1 MTASPLDD
9 GLMHDGN
16 AAVTCPACGAPAGAA
31 DSFCESC
38 GTELAPP
45 VSSTSPPGYTAQC
58 PVCSLDDSA
67 PPAAISDEGY
77 CESCGRKVPSG
88 RDHVELNLEL
98 LAGVTDRGLRHP
110 RNEDAMALATTETPA
125 GPVAIAVACD
135 GVSSSPNPDGASLT
149 GAQAAVRVLLTS
161 IRRGDDPGKA
171 SLAAVR
177 QAHEAMAILGSP
189 SRAPSAT
196 YISAIVGPDAVTVC
210 WLGDSRAYWLA
221 TESGSERLTRDDS
234 LAEELVSQGE
244 MTEAEAM
251 ALPQAH
257 VITRWLGADVAEAQ
271 PHITRFEPPGRG
283 VVLVC
288 SDGLWNYRPEA
299 AGLAGL
305 ALPTAVHDP
314 STAADALL
322 KFALDAGGMDN
333 ITIVL
338 VPFPLVRPA
347 PLPRRIPMT
356 DSGFTVD
363 VDQNQYLPE
372 GGRDVSAVITVTSGP
387 DVAVAAR
394 GAGPGSAEIIIV
406 DCSGSMDYPPTKMT
420 QARAATA
427 AAIDVVRDGVG
438 FAVVAGTST
447 AWPVFPP
454 DGSMAVANPASRAAA
469 KQAVAGLRANGG
481 TAIGK
486 WLSLARQIFAGY
498 PAQLRH
504 AILLTDGKNQH
515 ETPEQLA
522 AEVSECEGIFSCD
535 CRGVGTD
542 WEVKELRTVSTA
554 LLGTVDI
561 VPDPAGLAADFAA
574 MMENAMGKQVAH
586 VSLRVWTPQTATL
599 KFVKQVAPAV
609 EDLTSRRSQAGPQA
623 GDYPT
628 GAWGPGESR
637 DYHVGVEV
645 TPAGLGQE
653 MLAARVSL
661 VAGAE
666 VLGQGLVRAIWT
678 DDEALST
685 KINPRVAH
693 YTGQAELAA
702 VIQEGLEARKQG
714 DEETATAKLGRA
726 VALAHQSGNEDTAKL
741 LAKVVD
747 VVDVESGTVRLKKK
761 VEDADEMALDTRSTK
776 TVRVK
781 K

>member
-1 MTASPLDD
+1 
-9 GLMHDGN
+9 
-16 AAVTCPACGAPAGAA
+16 
-31 DSFCESC
+31 
-38 GTELAPP
+38 
-45 VSSTSPPGYTAQC
+45 
-58 PVCSLDDSA
+58 
-67 PPAAISDEGY
+67 
-77 CESCGRKVPSG
+77 
-88 RDHVELNLEL
+88 
-98 LAGVTDRGLRHP
+98 
-110 RNEDAMALATTETPA
+110 MALATTETPA
-125 GPVAIAVACD
+125 GPVAIVVVCD
-135 GVSSSPNPDGASLT
+135 GVSSSPRPDEASLT

-161 IRRGDDPGKA
+161 IRRGDDPDEA
-171 SLAAVR
+171 SLAAVH

-196 YISAIVGPDAVTVC
+196 YISAIISPDAATIC

-221 TESGSERLTRDDS
+221 TESDAKRLTRDDS
-234 LAEELVSQGE
+234 LAEEMVAQGE
-244 MTEAEAM
+244 LTEAEAM
-251 ALPQAH
+251 ASPQAH
-257 VITRWLGADVAEAQ
+257 VITRWLGADVVAPQ

-283 VVLVC
+283 IVLVC
-288 SDGLWNYRPEA
+288 SDGLWNYLPEA
-299 AGLAGL
+299 AGLAEL
-305 ALPTAVHDP
+305 ALPAAFHDP
-314 STAADALL
+314 SSAADALL
-322 KFALDAGGMDN
+322 KFALEAGGMDN

-347 PLPRRIPMT
+347 PLPRRIRMT

-372 GGRDVSAVITVTSGP
+372 DGRNVSSVVTVTSGA
-387 DVAVAAR
+387 DVAITAPAG
-394 GAGPGSAEIIIV
+394 GAGSAEIVII

-427 AAIDVVRDGVG
+427 SAIDVVRDGVG

-447 AWPVFPP
+447 AWPVYPP
-454 DGSMAVANPASRAAA
+454 DGSMAVANAASRAAA

-481 TAIGK
+481 TAIGQ
-486 WLSLARQIFAGY
+486 WLGLARQIFAGY

-515 ETPEQLA
+515 ETPAQLA
-522 AEVSECEGIFSCD
+522 AELSQCEGVFSCD

-542 WEVKELRTVSTA
+542 WEVSELRTVSTT

-574 MMENAMGKQVAH
+574 MMENAMGKQVAD
-586 VSLRVWTPQTATL
+586 VSLRIWTPQHATL

-609 EDLTSRRSQAGPQA
+609 EDLTGRRAQSGPQA

-645 TPAGLGQE
+645 NPAGVGQE
-653 MLAARVSL
+653 MLAARISL
-661 VAGAE
+661 VAGSE

-693 YTGQAELAA
+693 YTGQAELAEA
-702 VIQEGLEARKQG
+702 IQEGLEARKQG